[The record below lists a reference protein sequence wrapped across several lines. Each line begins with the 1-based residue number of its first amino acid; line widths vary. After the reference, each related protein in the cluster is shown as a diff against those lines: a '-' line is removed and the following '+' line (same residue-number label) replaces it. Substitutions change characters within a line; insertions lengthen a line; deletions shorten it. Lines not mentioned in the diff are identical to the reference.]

1 MSGPLAP
8 RRIGVSRGFR
18 LAWTALLLIA
28 TTAPYVVAWLRTP
41 PGAVF
46 TWILPPYP
54 EDSLAYQAWVRQAM
68 DGQLLFS
75 LKYTAQPHTGF
86 LFQPFFLLAGWL
98 ARGTGWSPGLTLLV
112 LKTVGVALFLHV
124 FFAFLAF
131 LRMPR
136 ARAHLASVLLG
147 TSSGLGGLCA
157 WTLGSDHLARAL
169 GTQPPADLWLVD
181 LTTWWALE
189 WNPLFPYSL
198 SLIVGSVHALW
209 AAFRRPGLVAG
220 LRAGALVAVLALVH
234 PYQVPLLYAL
244 GLLLAVLWRT
254 RARLVVLAAFFGVS
268 GPVVAFS
275 ALQSARHPLLAQ
287 HALAG
292 RMESPGLFPLL
303 LGLGLPLA
311 LAIAG
316 LRRDVRR
323 IRVYAPLVLWIGLAL
338 GLAYAPWWFQRKLLF
353 GLSVPLCIWAAWA
366 WDRLRLGGARTAA
379 ILALAATTP
388 IHLLQVQFRDLAS
401 ARGPASP
408 YAVSPDLAAAL
419 TFLRVQVPH
428 DEVVLATFET
438 SRLIPAWAG
447 QPVIWGHW
455 AQSVDLA
462 TRREEMRRALHPGG
476 RVAPALRAEAFWSS
490 GARWVVVD
498 TLLRDAFS
506 GAEPPWFT
514 ATTRVV
520 FEQGDVQVRQRSP

>member
-1 MSGPLAP
+1 MSSPRRP

-18 LAWTALLLIA
+18 LAGTALLLIA

-68 DGQLLFS
+68 DGHLLFS
-75 LKYTAQPHTGF
+75 LKYTAQPHAPF
-86 LFQPFFLLAGWL
+86 LFQPFFLLAGAL
-98 ARGTGWSPGLTLLV
+98 ARATGWSPGLTLLV

-136 ARAHLASVLLG
+136 ARAHLAAVLVG
-147 TSSGLGGLCA
+147 TSSGVGGLCA
-157 WTLGSDHLARAL
+157 WTLGADGVARAL

-198 SLIVGSVHALW
+198 SLIVGAVQALW
-209 AAFRRPGLVAG
+209 ATFRRPALAAG

-244 GLLLAVLWRT
+244 GLLLAALWWKRT
-254 RARLVVLAAFFGVS
+254 QLAALAAFFAVS

-292 RMESPGLFPLL
+292 RMESPGVLALL
-303 LGLGLPLA
+303 LGLGLPLL
-311 LAIAG
+311 LAVAG

-323 IRVYAPLVLWIGLAL
+323 VRVYAPLALWIGLAL

-366 WDRLRLGGARTAA
+366 WDRRRLGGVRTVA
-379 ILALAATTP
+379 ILALSATTP
-388 IHLLQVQFRDLAS
+388 LHLVQGQFRDLA
-401 ARGPASP
+401 AAGGPASP
-408 YAVSPDLAAAL
+408 YVVSPDLAAAL
-419 TFLRVQVPH
+419 TFLRVQVPR

-438 SRLIPAWAG
+438 SRLIPAWSG

-462 TRREEMRRALHPGG
+462 ARRAEMRRALQAGG
-476 RVAPALRAEAFWSS
+476 RLEPAARAEAFWAA

-498 TLLRDAFS
+498 DLMREAFG

-514 ATTRVV
+514 AATRVV
-520 FEQGDVQVRQRSP
+520 FARGAVQVRQRVP